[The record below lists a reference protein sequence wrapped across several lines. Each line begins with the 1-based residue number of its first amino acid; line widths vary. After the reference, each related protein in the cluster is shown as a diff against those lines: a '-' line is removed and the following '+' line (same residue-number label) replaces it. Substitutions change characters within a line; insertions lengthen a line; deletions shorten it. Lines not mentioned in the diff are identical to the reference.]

1 MVPARH
7 RSGCEKGR
15 PGEKAAPLS
24 IVRVP
29 HPGQPYRYS
38 IPTGAV
44 LIMPAKNLIGA
55 ESVQERPIDAPC
67 SRRGLAGTRI
77 GVPATQWPFLRP
89 RSLPDAREPATR
101 PQAKGVQKD
110 TSGVVQ
116 TALLTPADRLHHCE
130 RLARAMVAEKPA
142 TDALSWAGQQ
152 GRDTGGRS
160 RPTS

>member
-44 LIMPAKNLIGA
+44 LIRPTKNLIGA
-55 ESVQERPIDAPC
+55 ESVQERPTDARGAGRPPGLLPGLAQRP
-67 SRRGLAGTRI
+67 SSARRRAPDRTLTQGDPTTRGGRGRSLVPRELDTRYLGRRGICAVDLLRKSGEFLMSYEELDDTA
-77 GVPATQWPFLRP
+77 ATVY
-89 RSLPDAREPATR
+89 E
-101 PQAKGVQKD
+101 GI
-110 TSGVVQ
+110 
-116 TALLTPADRLHHCE
+116 
-130 RLARAMVAEKPA
+130 
-142 TDALSWAGQQ
+142 
-152 GRDTGGRS
+152 
-160 RPTS
+160 